1 MRIFLTVILSLF
13 LFIGCSSSNEP
24 FTWNLVLFSRND
36 TTSGKTYT
44 EVIYPL
50 FTDGP
55 NYDSVNA
62 RIDFLIRKHICGED
76 PRFANMK
83 MQEAIDS
90 LLAWK
95 NRDSVLRQVPYDTR
109 FHSYIKECGDV
120 IALRCTIYKKT
131 GDDNGTIN
139 TYVYNIHRG
148 GTRFLTQDE
157 IISDTI
163 SLKKLNQTYFSRY
176 LIDKVIPEK
185 VLFVPVD
192 ELPLPQNISV
202 DSTGVYMQYNPDEVA
217 PPNVGAIEYYVPYEE
232 AEPALKRIVR
242 K

>member
-62 RIDFLIRKHICGED
+62 RIDFLIRKHMCGED

-109 FHSYIKECGDV
+109 FHCYIKECGEV
-120 IALRCTIYKKT
+120 IAFRCTIYKKT

-139 TYVYNIHRG
+139 TYVYNINREG
-148 GTRFLTQDE
+148 IRFLTQDE
-157 IISDTI
+157 IISDTL

-217 PPNVGAIEYYVPYEE
+217 PPNVGAIEYYIPYEE

>member
-62 RIDFLIRKHICGED
+62 RIDFLIRKHMCGED

-109 FHSYIKECGDV
+109 FHCYIKECGEV
-120 IALRCTIYKKT
+120 IAFRCTIYKKT

-139 TYVYNIHRG
+139 TYVYNINRE

-157 IISDTI
+157 IISDTL

-217 PPNVGAIEYYVPYEE
+217 PPNVGAIEYYIPYDE

>member
-1 MRIFLTVILSLF
+1 MRIFLTVILSLV
-13 LFIGCSSSNEP
+13 LFTGCSSSNEP
-24 FTWNLVLFSRND
+24 FTWNLVLFSRID
-36 TTSGKTYT
+36 TTSGKNYT

-62 RIDFLIRKHICGED
+62 RIDFLIRKHMCGED

-120 IALRCTIYKKT
+120 IAFR
-131 GDDNGTIN
+131 
-139 TYVYNIHRG
+139 
-148 GTRFLTQDE
+148 
-157 IISDTI
+157 
-163 SLKKLNQTYFSRY
+163 
-176 LIDKVIPEK
+176 
-185 VLFVPVD
+185 
-192 ELPLPQNISV
+192 
-202 DSTGVYMQYNPDEVA
+202 
-217 PPNVGAIEYYVPYEE
+217 
-232 AEPALKRIVR
+232 
-242 K
+242 

>member
-109 FHSYIKECGDV
+109 FHCYIKECGEV
-120 IALRCTIYKKT
+120 IAFRCTIYKKT

-139 TYVYNIHRG
+139 TYVYNINRE

-157 IISDTI
+157 IISDTL

-217 PPNVGAIEYYVPYEE
+217 PPNVGAIEYYIPYEE

>member
-1 MRIFLTVILSLF
+1 M
-13 LFIGCSSSNEP
+13 
-24 FTWNLVLFSRND
+24 
-36 TTSGKTYT
+36 
-44 EVIYPL
+44 
-50 FTDGP
+50 
-55 NYDSVNA
+55 
-62 RIDFLIRKHICGED
+62 
-76 PRFANMK
+76 
-83 MQEAIDS
+83 
-90 LLAWK
+90 
-95 NRDSVLRQVPYDTR
+95 
-109 FHSYIKECGDV
+109 
-120 IALRCTIYKKT
+120 IAFRCTIYKKT

-139 TYVYNIHRG
+139 TYVYNINRG

>member
-95 NRDSVLRQVPYDTR
+95 NRDPVLRQVPYDTR

-139 TYVYNIHRG
+139 TYVYNINREG
-148 GTRFLTQDE
+148 IRFLTQDE
-157 IISDTI
+157 IISDTL

>member
-44 EVIYPL
+44 EVIYPFL
-50 FTDGP
+50 PTDH
-55 NYDSVNA
+55 SEIARA

-163 SLKKLNQTYFSRY
+163 SLKKLNQTYFSRH

-217 PPNVGAIEYYVPYEE
+217 PPNVGAIEYYIPYEE

>member
-95 NRDSVLRQVPYDTR
+95 NRDPVLRQVPYDTR
-109 FHSYIKECGDV
+109 FHCYIKECGEV
-120 IALRCTIYKKT
+120 IAFRCTIYKKT

-139 TYVYNIHRG
+139 TYVYNINREG
-148 GTRFLTQDE
+148 IRFLTQDE
-157 IISDTI
+157 IISDTL

-217 PPNVGAIEYYVPYEE
+217 PPNVGAIEYYIPYEE

>member
-1 MRIFLTVILSLF
+1 MHDL
-13 LFIGCSSSNEP
+13 
-24 FTWNLVLFSRND
+24 
-36 TTSGKTYT
+36 
-44 EVIYPL
+44 
-50 FTDGP
+50 
-55 NYDSVNA
+55 
-62 RIDFLIRKHICGED
+62 
-76 PRFANMK
+76 
-83 MQEAIDS
+83 Q
-90 LLAWK
+90 
-95 NRDSVLRQVPYDTR
+95 
-109 FHSYIKECGDV
+109 
-120 IALRCTIYKKT
+120 KT

-163 SLKKLNQTYFSRY
+163 SLKKLNQTYFSRH

>member
-1 MRIFLTVILSLF
+1 MRFFLTVLLSLF
-13 LFIGCSSSNEP
+13 VFTGCFDANRS
-24 FTWNLVLFSRND
+24 FTWKQVLFSRID
-36 TTSGKTYT
+36 TTSGKNYI
-44 EVIYPL
+44 EIIYPL
-50 FTDGP
+50 FYDGP

-62 RIDFLIRKHICGED
+62 RIDFLIRKHTCSED

-83 MQEAIDS
+83 MQAAIDS

-95 NRDSVLRQVPYDTR
+95 NRDSALRPVPYDIR
-109 FHSYIKECGDV
+109 FLCRMKECGDV
-120 IALRCTIYKKT
+120 IALRCMIYKKE
-131 GDDNGTIN
+131 GDDNGSIQSF
-139 TYVYNIHRG
+139 VYNINRE

-157 IISDTI
+157 IISDTL

-217 PPNVGAIEYYVPYEE
+217 PPNVGAIEYYIPYEE